1 MCVLAD
7 RTRLGPRIEVLDG
20 RRPVLASPAGHGDT
34 TPQLYICPPCKKGR
48 SGVAVVFAI
57 SDRPPSPPWDPQI
70 GRFLPSTV
78 QGFPRL
84 FRHRTYHS
92 LVLVLDGVLPGFTAL
107 NQRLFVCV
115 FTFEP
120 VKFTFYI
127 ASFFMLQFLNGCVA
141 ILKTTFST
149 RAQRQCAVVLS
160 MSVLQDSED
169 GLRQALSPRLHG
181 RKYTVHCQPPPP
193 LLPHPVGLRTLRR
206 TNDGPN
212 PRRFWGCCLRA
223 AQLA

>member
-1 MCVLAD
+1 MDGD
-7 RTRLGPRIEVLDG
+7 RCWLHRRVTVTPRPSFTFAHPAKRVGPGLRLFLRSQIGPRA
-20 RRPVLASPAGHGDT
+20 RRGIPRSAVFSLLLYRASRVYSGIVRIIPLFWCWMGFYRVSLHS
-34 TPQLYICPPCKKGR
+34 IKGCL
-48 SGVAVVFAI
+48 FAC
-57 SDRPPSPPWDPQI
+57 
-70 GRFLPSTV
+70 LPS
-78 QGFPRL
+78 
-84 FRHRTYHS
+84 
-92 LVLVLDGVLPGFTAL
+92 
-107 NQRLFVCV
+107 
-115 FTFEP
+115 EP